1 MSLTELPTVLFLEP
15 FNLWE
20 EGEKLSLLHP
30 SFHWSPF
37 NHITF
42 LSAGCFLRSS
52 CVEWRTG
59 LLSEV
64 SLRQRFKSFC
74 LNLRAEPSLW
84 QSLSFVCSLIDS
96 SFVSLLPTFY
106 STSLFLFSVFVFFL
120 RSVKTEYLHI
130 EGCVLQKVTALCN
143 WMVQTGFTRFD
154 FHWRGINYSY
164 CCLSAN
170 TFWQSKIIVFTEL

>member
-1 MSLTELPTVLFLEP
+1 MRGRRETHSPP
-15 FNLWE
+15 
-20 EGEKLSLLHP
+20 SIHP
-30 SFHWSPF
+30 SIHWSPF

-84 QSLSFVCSLIDS
+84 QSLSFVCSPLLFPS
-96 SFVSLLPTFY
+96 CQPSTPLHCFCSVSLFFFNAQSKQSINILKA
-106 STSLFLFSVFVFFL
+106 VF
-120 RSVKTEYLHI
+120 
-130 EGCVLQKVTALCN
+130 LQKVTALCN
-143 WMVQTGFTRFD
+143 WMVRTGFTRFD
-154 FHWRGINYSY
+154 FH
-164 CCLSAN
+164 
-170 TFWQSKIIVFTEL
+170 